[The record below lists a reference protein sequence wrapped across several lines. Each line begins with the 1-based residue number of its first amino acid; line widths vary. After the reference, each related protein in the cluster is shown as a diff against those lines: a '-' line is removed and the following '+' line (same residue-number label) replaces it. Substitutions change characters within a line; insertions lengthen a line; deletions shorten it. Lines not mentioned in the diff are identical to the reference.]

1 MIKNLFIQNF
11 VLIQNLALDFHNG
24 FSAFTGETG
33 AGKSILIDAISM
45 LCGNRANGS
54 YVSHGKEKAII
65 EGTFDLSN
73 DREAVTL
80 LEESGFDINAEEVT
94 FTREIQA
101 NGKSTVRIDHR
112 IATLSLLRECL
123 HNQIDIHGQRDNSY
137 LLDTANHLH
146 LLDEF
151 LKDGPQ
157 LIEVRKKYQNYR
169 ELLNEKK
176 KLETET
182 FNEDDLEYYRYQM
195 KEIEDADLKIGEDEQ
210 LEEKEK
216 AYQSVRDSYEKM
228 NHIFEL
234 YDESASDAMY
244 QITKTASLLGGGEKI
259 EHITSALNEAYYNFD
274 DAIDSLKK
282 LKDEMDLSDEEIN
295 EMEERLFE
303 IQKMKRKYGHSISD
317 ILAKKDEL
325 QELVDSFVNR
335 SRYLEEIDHKIFK
348 AREEYDEAA
357 EKLSKK
363 RKENAHLL
371 DEAISQHLKDLLL
384 PNCQFRTVF
393 TDHKDPSA
401 DGNETCEFHISMNK
415 GETIKPLSK
424 TASGGEISRLMLGLK
439 AIFTS
444 LQGIQTV
451 IFDEIDTGVS
461 GPVATAIGRKMK
473 ALSKNVQVFSVT
485 HLAQVAAC
493 ADYNYFVSKS
503 DDADTTHTQVV
514 LLNEEQTIQE
524 LAMISSGAVTDTSIK
539 AAKELYE
546 RNHQK

>member
-1 MIKNLFIQNF
+1 MIKYLFIQNF
-11 VLIQNLALDFHNG
+11 VLIQKLALDFHEG

-33 AGKSILIDAISM
+33 AGKSILIDAISI
-45 LCGNRANGS
+45 LCGDRANGS
-54 YVSHGKEKAII
+54 YVSQGKEKAII
-65 EGTFDLSN
+65 EGTFDLS
-73 DREAVTL
+73 DDSQASL
-80 LEESGFDINAEEVT
+80 LLKDSGFDINEEEVT
-94 FTREIQA
+94 FTREISA

-112 IATLSLLRECL
+112 VASVSLIRECL
-123 HNQIDIHGQRDNSY
+123 RNQIDIHGQRDNSY
-137 LLDTANHLH
+137 LLDTSNHLH

-151 LKDGPQ
+151 LDDGQQ
-157 LIEVRKKYQNYR
+157 LEKVRTAFQSYR

-182 FNEDDLEYYRYQM
+182 FNEDDLEYYRYQI
-195 KEIEDADLKIGEDEQ
+195 KDIESADLKIGEDEL
-210 LEEKEK
+210 LEEREK

-228 NHIFEL
+228 NQIFSL
-234 YDESASDAMY
+234 YDENASDAMY
-244 QITKTASLLGGGEKI
+244 QITKIASSLDNSEKLDEITA
-259 EHITSALNEAYYNFD
+259 ALNESYYNFE

-282 LKDEMDLSDEEIN
+282 LKNEMDLSDEEIN

-303 IQKMKRKYGHSISD
+303 IQKLKRKYGHSISD
-317 ILAKKDEL
+317 ILAKKEEL
-325 QELVDSFVNR
+325 QVLVDSYENR
-335 SRYLEEIDHKIFK
+335 TRYLEETDLKIEK
-348 AREEYDEAA
+348 ARSEYDEAA
-357 EKLSKK
+357 EKLSHI

-371 DEAISQHLKDLLL
+371 DEAIAVHLKDLLL

-393 TDHKDPSA
+393 TDHNEPSR
-401 DGNETCEFHISMNK
+401 DGNETCEFHISMNR
-415 GETIKPLSK
+415 GETLKPLSK

-444 LQGIQTV
+444 LQGIHTV

-461 GPVATAIGRKMK
+461 GPVATAIGKKMK
-473 ALSKNVQVFSVT
+473 ALSEKVQVFSVT

-503 DDADTTHTQVV
+503 DDEEATHTQVM
-514 LLNEEQTIQE
+514 LLNEEQTIQQI
-524 LAMISSGAVTDTSIK
+524 AMISSGAVTATSVE